1 MTLAVSHCPKCRHE
15 KLQAKDSRPHMA
27 YGFPTIKRMRG
38 CPSCNVI
45 ITTIELPI
53 TIGND
58 VFLEEEE

>member
-15 KLQAKDSRPHMA
+15 KLKAKDSRPHIG
-27 YGFPTIKRMRG
+27 YGFPTIKRRRV
-38 CPSCNVI
+38 CPICNFR

-58 VFLEEEE
+58 VFLEEES